1 MLLVLMRSNN
11 SMKKNILALV
21 ITLASAGVFAQQ
33 AVGPHYAFTN
43 YSSSFTPLE
52 EATSLDGGAIWDD
65 PTWTVPLG
73 FTFYTANDTITTLYV
88 GELGT
93 TVYGIQDDS
102 LSDIFLPYFDDI
114 ANADNDTLVSPVS
127 YVVEGPPG
135 FQICKI
141 EWLNVGFYEDWAANG
156 TYTNTTSFQ
165 LWLYENSNVFE
176 YHYGPSNITNP
187 SIIHMFGAPAAAFLE
202 NLNQNTGFNWD
213 GFYSVTGNT
222 DAPTITTLSNAEV
235 LAAQGIPAYALLNGE
250 PAEGTV
256 YRFAPTF
263 VNVEE
268 NSLVA
273 FDVFPNPTSGVLNV
287 FNPTQEVVLAQI
299 LSADGKIVQVET
311 LNSGRNSI
319 HTENLSSGFY
329 ILRVNGTSTSFLKK

>member
-1 MLLVLMRSNN
+1 MHSNN
-11 SMKKNILALV
+11 FMKKNILAFLL
-21 ITLASAGVFAQQ
+21 TLASAGVFAQQ
-33 AVGPHYAFTN
+33 AAGPHYVFTN
-43 YSSSFTPLE
+43 YSSTFTPLE
-52 EATSLDGGAIWDD
+52 EATSLDGGQIWDD

-135 FQICKI
+135 SQICKI

-165 LWLYENSNVFE
+165 LWLYENSNIFE
-176 YHYGPSNITNP
+176 YHYGSSNITNA
-187 SIIHMFGAPAAAFLE
+187 SMIHMFGAPAAAFLE
-202 NLNQNTGFNWD
+202 NLNQNTGFDWD

-222 DAPTITTLSNAEV
+222 DAPTITTLTTAEI
-235 LAAQGIPAYALLNGE
+235 LGAQGIPSYALLNGE

-263 VNVEE
+263 INVEE
-268 NSLVA
+268 NSLA
-273 FDVFPNPTSGVLNV
+273 TFDVFPNPTSGLLNV
-287 FNPTQEVVLAQI
+287 FNPTQETVVAQI
-299 LSADGKIVQVET
+299 LSAEGKVIQIET
-311 LNSGRNSI
+311 LTSGRNAI
-319 HTENLSSGFY
+319 QTENLSTGYY
-329 ILRVNGTSTSFLKK
+329 ILRANGTSTSFLKN

>member
-1 MLLVLMRSNN
+1 
-11 SMKKNILALV
+11 MKKNILAFL

-33 AVGPHYAFTN
+33 PVGPHYLFTT
-43 YSSSFTPLE
+43 YTSAFTPLE
-52 EATSLDGGAIWDD
+52 EGVSLDGGMIWDD

-102 LSDIFLPYFDDI
+102 LSDVFLPYFDDI

-165 LWLYENSNVFE
+165 LWLYENSNIFE
-176 YHYGPSNITNP
+176 YHYGPNNISNP
-187 SIIHMFGAPAAAFLE
+187 SAIHMFGAPAAAFVE
-202 NLNQNTGFNWD
+202 NLNQNSGFDWD
-213 GFYSVTGNT
+213 GFYSLTGNT
-222 DAPTITTLSNAEV
+222 DAPTITTVTNAEV
-235 LAAQGIPAYALLNGE
+235 LAAQGIPTYALLNGE

-268 NSLVA
+268 NRLTT
-273 FDVFPNPTSGVLNV
+273 FDVFPNPTSGLLNV
-287 FNPTQEVVLAQI
+287 FNPTQGLVVAQI
-299 LSADGKIVQVET
+299 LSAEGKIVQIET

-319 HTENLSSGFY
+319 QTENLSTGYY
-329 ILRVNGTSTSFLKK
+329 ILRANGTSTSFLKN

>member
-1 MLLVLMRSNN
+1 
-11 SMKKNILALV
+11 MKNNILAFIL
-21 ITLASAGVFAQQ
+21 TLASAGVFAQLP
-33 AVGPHYAFTN
+33 VGPHYLFSTYTSAFD
-43 YSSSFTPLE
+43 PIQ
-52 EATSLDGGAIWDD
+52 EATSLDGGQIWDD

-165 LWLYENSNVFE
+165 LWLYENSNIFE
-176 YHYGPSNITNP
+176 YHYGPSNITNA
-187 SIIHMFGAPAAAFLE
+187 SMIHMFGAPAAAFLE
-202 NLNQNTGFNWD
+202 NLNQNTGFDWD

-222 DAPTITTLSNAEV
+222 DAPTITTLTTAEI
-235 LAAQGIPAYALLNGE
+235 LGAQGIPSYALLNGE

-268 NSLVA
+268 NSLA
-273 FDVFPNPTSGVLNV
+273 TFDVYPNPTSGILNV
-287 FNPTQEVVLAQI
+287 FNPTKELVVAQI
-299 LSADGKIVQVET
+299 QVET
-311 LNSGRNSI
+311 LSSGRNSI
-319 HTENLSSGFY
+319 QTNELASGFY
-329 ILRVNGTSTSFLKK
+329 LLRINGTCTSFIKN

>member
-1 MLLVLMRSNN
+1 
-11 SMKKNILALV
+11 MKKNILAFLL
-21 ITLASAGVFAQQ
+21 TLASAGVFAQQ
-33 AVGPHYAFTN
+33 AAGPHYVFTN
-43 YSSSFTPLE
+43 YSSTFTPLE
-52 EATSLDGGAIWDD
+52 EATSLDGGQIWDD

-165 LWLYENSNVFE
+165 LWLYENSNIFE
-176 YHYGPSNITNP
+176 YHYGSSNITNA
-187 SIIHMFGAPAAAFLE
+187 SMIHMFGAPAAAFLE
-202 NLNQNTGFNWD
+202 NLNQNTGFDWD

-222 DAPTITTLSNAEV
+222 DAPTITTLTTAEI
-235 LAAQGIPAYALLNGE
+235 LGAQGIPSYALLNGE

-263 VNVEE
+263 VGIEE
-268 NSLVA
+268 NSLA
-273 FDVFPNPTSGVLNV
+273 TFDVYPNPTSGLLNV
-287 FNPTQEVVLAQI
+287 FNPTQESLVAQI
-299 LSADGKIVQVET
+299 LSSEGKIIQVET
-311 LNSGRNSI
+311 LSFGRNSI
-319 HTENLSSGFY
+319 QTNELASGFY
-329 ILRVNGTSTSFLKK
+329 LLRINGTCTSFIKN

>member
-1 MLLVLMRSNN
+1 
-11 SMKKNILALV
+11 MKSKILAFFL
-21 ITLASAGVFAQQ
+21 TLASAGVFAQLP
-33 AVGPHYAFTN
+33 VGPHYLFTTYSSAFT
-43 YSSSFTPLE
+43 PIQ
-52 EATSLDGGAIWDD
+52 EANSLDGGQIWDD

-102 LSDIFLPYFDDI
+102 LSDIFLPYFDDV

-165 LWLYENSNVFE
+165 LWLYENSNIFE
-176 YHYGPSNITNP
+176 YHFGPSNISNP
-187 SIIHMFGAPAAAFLE
+187 SVIHMFGAPASAFIE
-202 NLNQNTGFNWD
+202 NLNQNSGFDWE
-213 GFYSVTGNT
+213 GFYSLTGNT
-222 DAPTITTLSNAEV
+222 DAPTITTVTNAEV
-235 LAAQGIPAYALLNGE
+235 LASQGIPSYALLNGE

-268 NSLVA
+268 NSLA
-273 FDVFPNPTSGVLNV
+273 TFEVFPNPTSGLLNV
-287 FNPTQEVVLAQI
+287 FNPTQESVVAQI
-299 LSADGKIVQVET
+299 LSADGKVIQVET
-311 LNSGRNSI
+311 LTSGRNDI
-319 HTENLSSGFY
+319 QTDKLSSGLY
-329 ILRVNGTSTSFLKK
+329 LLRINGTCSSFIKN

>member
-1 MLLVLMRSNN
+1 
-11 SMKKNILALV
+11 
-21 ITLASAGVFAQQ
+21 
-33 AVGPHYAFTN
+33 
-43 YSSSFTPLE
+43 
-52 EATSLDGGAIWDD
+52 LDGGQIWDD

-165 LWLYENSNVFE
+165 LWLYENSNIFE
-176 YHYGPSNITNP
+176 YHYGPSNITNA
-187 SIIHMFGAPAAAFLE
+187 SMIHMFGAPAAAFLE
-202 NLNQNTGFNWD
+202 NLNQNTGFDWD

-222 DAPTITTLSNAEV
+222 DAPAITTLTTAEI
-235 LAAQGIPAYALLNGE
+235 LGAQGIPSYALLNGE

-263 VNVEE
+263 VGVEE
-268 NSLVA
+268 NSLA
-273 FDVFPNPTSGVLNV
+273 TFDVYPNPTSGLLNV
-287 FNPTQEVVLAQI
+287 FNPTQETVVAQI
-299 LSADGKIVQVET
+299 LSAEGKVIQIET
-311 LNSGRNSI
+311 LTSGRNSI
-319 HTENLSSGFY
+319 QTENLSTGYY
-329 ILRVNGTSTSFLKK
+329 ILRANGTSTSFLKN

>member
-1 MLLVLMRSNN
+1 MHSNN
-11 SMKKNILALV
+11 FMKNNILAFIL
-21 ITLASAGVFAQQ
+21 TLASAGVFAQLP
-33 AVGPHYAFTN
+33 VGPHYLFSTYTSAFD
-43 YSSSFTPLE
+43 PIQ
-52 EATSLDGGAIWDD
+52 EATSLDGGQIWDD

-165 LWLYENSNVFE
+165 LWLYENSNIFE
-176 YHYGPSNITNP
+176 YHYGPSNITNA
-187 SIIHMFGAPAAAFLE
+187 SMIHMFGAPAAAFLE
-202 NLNQNTGFNWD
+202 NLNQNTGFDWD

-222 DAPTITTLSNAEV
+222 DAPTITTLTTAEI
-235 LAAQGIPAYALLNGE
+235 LGAQGIPSYALLNGE

-268 NSLVA
+268 NSLA
-273 FDVFPNPTSGVLNV
+273 TFDVYPNPTSGILNV
-287 FNPTQEVVLAQI
+287 FNPTKELVVAQI
-299 LSADGKIVQVET
+299 LSTEGKIIQVET
-311 LNSGRNSI
+311 LSSGRNSI
-319 HTENLSSGFY
+319 QTNELASGFY
-329 ILRVNGTSTSFLKK
+329 LLRINGTCTSFIKN

>member
-1 MLLVLMRSNN
+1 
-11 SMKKNILALV
+11 MKKNILAFLL
-21 ITLASAGVFAQQ
+21 TLASAGVFAQQ
-33 AVGPHYAFTN
+33 AAGPHYVFTN
-43 YSSSFTPLE
+43 YSSTFTPLE
-52 EATSLDGGAIWDD
+52 EATSLDGGQIWDD

-165 LWLYENSNVFE
+165 LWLYENSNIFE
-176 YHYGPSNITNP
+176 YHYGSSNITNA
-187 SIIHMFGAPAAAFLE
+187 SMIHMFGAPAAAFLE
-202 NLNQNTGFNWD
+202 NLNQNTGFDWD

-222 DAPTITTLSNAEV
+222 DAPTITTLTTAEI
-235 LAAQGIPAYALLNGE
+235 LGAQGIPSYALLNGE

-263 VNVEE
+263 INVEE
-268 NSLVA
+268 NSLA
-273 FDVFPNPTSGVLNV
+273 TFDVFPNPTSGLLNV
-287 FNPTQEVVLAQI
+287 FNPTQETVVAQI
-299 LSADGKIVQVET
+299 LSAEGKVIQIET
-311 LNSGRNSI
+311 LTSGRNAI
-319 HTENLSSGFY
+319 QTENLSTGYY
-329 ILRVNGTSTSFLKK
+329 ILRANGTSTSFLKN

>member
-1 MLLVLMRSNN
+1 
-11 SMKKNILALV
+11 MKRNILAFIL
-21 ITLASAGVFAQQ
+21 TLASAGVFAQQ
-33 AVGPHYAFTN
+33 AAGPHYLFST
-43 YSSSFTPLE
+43 YTSTFETIQ
-52 EATSLDGGAIWDD
+52 EATSLDGGQIWDD

-165 LWLYENSNVFE
+165 LWLYENSNIFE
-176 YHYGPSNITNP
+176 YHYGPSNISDPTLV
-187 SIIHMFGAPAAAFLE
+187 HMFGAPAVAFVE
-202 NLNQNTGFNWD
+202 NLNQSTGFDWD

-235 LAAQGIPAYALLNGE
+235 LAAQGIPSYALLNGE

-263 VNVEE
+263 VNLEE
-268 NSLVA
+268 NSLST
-273 FDVFPNPTSGVLNV
+273 FDVYPNPTSGLLNV
-287 FNPTQEVVLAQI
+287 FNPTQETVVAQI
-299 LSADGKIVQVET
+299 LSAEGKVIQIET
-311 LNSGRNSI
+311 LTSGRNSI
-319 HTENLSSGFY
+319 QTENLSTGYY
-329 ILRVNGTSTSFLKK
+329 ILRANGTRTSFLKNYK

>member
-1 MLLVLMRSNN
+1 MLLDSMHSNN
-11 SMKKNILALV
+11 FMKKNILAFIL
-21 ITLASAGVFAQQ
+21 TLASAGVFAQQ
-33 AVGPHYAFTN
+33 AAGPHYVFTN
-43 YSSSFTPLE
+43 YSSTFTPLE
-52 EATSLDGGAIWDD
+52 EATSLDGGQIWDD

-165 LWLYENSNVFE
+165 LWLYENSNIFE
-176 YHYGPSNITNP
+176 YHYGPSNITNA
-187 SIIHMFGAPAAAFLE
+187 SMIHMFGAPAAAFLE
-202 NLNQNTGFNWD
+202 NLNQNTGFDWD

-222 DAPTITTLSNAEV
+222 DAPTITTLTTAEI
-235 LAAQGIPAYALLNGE
+235 LGAQGIPSYALLNGE

-263 VNVEE
+263 VGIEE
-268 NSLVA
+268 NSLA
-273 FDVFPNPTSGVLNV
+273 TFDVYPNPTSGLLNV
-287 FNPTQEVVLAQI
+287 FNPTQESLVAQI
-299 LSADGKIVQVET
+299 LSSEGKIIQVET
-311 LNSGRNSI
+311 LSFGRNSI
-319 HTENLSSGFY
+319 QTNELASGFY
-329 ILRVNGTSTSFLKK
+329 LLRINGTCTSFIKN

>member
-1 MLLVLMRSNN
+1 
-11 SMKKNILALV
+11 MKKNLV
-21 ITLASAGVFAQQ
+21 AFLLTLASAGVFAQLP
-33 AVGPHYAFTN
+33 VGAHYLFTN
-43 YSSSFTPLE
+43 YSGTFTPIE
-52 EATSLDGGAIWDD
+52 EGNSLDGGQIWDD

-102 LSDIFLPYFDDI
+102 LSDVFLPYFDDI

-165 LWLYENSNVFE
+165 LWLYENSNIFE
-176 YHYGPSNITNP
+176 YHYGPSNITDP
-187 SIIHMFGAPAAAFLE
+187 SSIHIFGAPAVAFLE
-202 NLNQNTGFNWD
+202 NLNQNTGFDWE

-235 LAAQGIPAYALLNGE
+235 LAAQGIPPYALLNGE

-263 VNVEE
+263 INVEE
-268 NSLVA
+268 NSLA
-273 FDVFPNPTSGVLNV
+273 TFDVFPNPTSGMLNV
-287 FNPTQEVVLAQI
+287 FNPTQESVVAQI
-299 LSADGKIVQVET
+299 LSADGKVIQVET
-311 LNSGRNSI
+311 LSSGRNAI
-319 HTENLSSGFY
+319 QTDELSSGFY
-329 ILRVNGTSTSFLKK
+329 LLRINGTCSSFIKN

>member
-1 MLLVLMRSNN
+1 
-11 SMKKNILALV
+11 MKKNILAFLL
-21 ITLASAGVFAQQ
+21 TLASAGVFAQQ
-33 AVGPHYAFTN
+33 AAGPHYVFTN
-43 YSSSFTPLE
+43 YSSTFTPLE
-52 EATSLDGGAIWDD
+52 EATSLDGGQIWDD

-165 LWLYENSNVFE
+165 LWLYENSNIFE
-176 YHYGPSNITNP
+176 YHYGPSNITNA
-187 SIIHMFGAPAAAFLE
+187 SMIHMFGAPAAAFLE
-202 NLNQNTGFNWD
+202 NLNQNTGFDWD

-222 DAPTITTLSNAEV
+222 DAPTITTLTTAEI
-235 LAAQGIPAYALLNGE
+235 LGAQGIPSYALLNGE

-263 VNVEE
+263 VGIEE
-268 NSLVA
+268 NSLA
-273 FDVFPNPTSGVLNV
+273 TFDVYPNPTSGLLNV
-287 FNPTQEVVLAQI
+287 FNPTQESLVAQI
-299 LSADGKIVQVET
+299 LSSEGKIIQVET
-311 LNSGRNSI
+311 LSFGRNSI
-319 HTENLSSGFY
+319 QTNELASGFY
-329 ILRVNGTSTSFLKK
+329 LLRINGTCTSFIKN

>member
-1 MLLVLMRSNN
+1 
-11 SMKKNILALV
+11 MKNNILAFIL
-21 ITLASAGVFAQQ
+21 TLASAGVFAQLP
-33 AVGPHYAFTN
+33 VGPHYLFSTYTSAFD
-43 YSSSFTPLE
+43 PIQ
-52 EATSLDGGAIWDD
+52 EATSLDGGQIWDD

-165 LWLYENSNVFE
+165 LWLYENSNIFE
-176 YHYGPSNITNP
+176 YHYGPSNITNA
-187 SIIHMFGAPAAAFLE
+187 SMIHMFGAPAAAFLE
-202 NLNQNTGFNWD
+202 NLNQNTGFDWD

-222 DAPTITTLSNAEV
+222 DAPTITTLTTAEI
-235 LAAQGIPAYALLNGE
+235 LGAQGIPSYALLNGE

-268 NSLVA
+268 NSLA
-273 FDVFPNPTSGVLNV
+273 TFDVYPNPTSGILNV
-287 FNPTQEVVLAQI
+287 FNPTKELVVAQI
-299 LSADGKIVQVET
+299 LSTEGKIIQVET
-311 LNSGRNSI
+311 LSSGRNSI
-319 HTENLSSGFY
+319 QTNELASGFY
-329 ILRVNGTSTSFLKK
+329 LLRINGTCTSFIKN

>member
-1 MLLVLMRSNN
+1 MHSNN
-11 SMKKNILALV
+11 FMKKNILAFV
-21 ITLASAGVFAQQ
+21 ITLASAGVFAQLP
-33 AVGPHYAFTN
+33 VGPHYLFTT
-43 YSSSFTPLE
+43 YSSAFTPLE
-52 EATSLDGGAIWDD
+52 EGVSLDGGMIWDD

-102 LSDIFLPYFDDI
+102 LSDVFLPYFDDI

-141 EWLNVGFYEDWAANG
+141 EWMNVGFYEDWAANG

-165 LWLYENSNVFE
+165 LWLYENSNIFE
-176 YHYGPSNITNP
+176 YHYGPSNISDP
-187 SIIHMFGAPAAAFLE
+187 STVHMFGAPAAAFLE
-202 NLNQNTGFNWD
+202 NLNQNTGFDWE

-222 DAPTITTLSNAEV
+222 DAPTITTVTNAEV
-235 LAAQGIPAYALLNGE
+235 LAAQGIPSYALLNGE

-268 NSLVA
+268 NSLA
-273 FDVFPNPTSGVLNV
+273 NFDVFPNPTSGLLNV
-287 FNPTQEVVLAQI
+287 FNPTQESVVAQI
-299 LSADGKIVQVET
+299 LSADGKVIQVET
-311 LNSGRNSI
+311 LTSGRNAI
-319 HTENLSSGFY
+319 QTDKLSSGFY
-329 ILRVNGTSTSFLKK
+329 LLRINGTCSSFIKN